1 MFFVAVA
8 SELLRKFKKSF
19 IPNETILLP
28 ILSKLS
34 KKIKFRDLEDI
45 LRKTVTVPEHF
56 GLQPNL
62 LDLPNVQ
69 IWLD

>member
-1 MFFVAVA
+1 M
-8 SELLRKFKKSF
+8 SK
-19 IPNETILLP
+19 NDTILLS
-28 ILSKLS
+28 ISSKS
-34 KKIKFRDLEDI
+34 SEEKIKFRDLEDI